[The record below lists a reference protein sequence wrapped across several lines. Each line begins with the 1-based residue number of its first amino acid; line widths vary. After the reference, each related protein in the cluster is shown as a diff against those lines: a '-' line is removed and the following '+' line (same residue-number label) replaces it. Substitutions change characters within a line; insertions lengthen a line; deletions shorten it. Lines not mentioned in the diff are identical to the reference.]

1 MEEANQDKR
10 LIQKTQLLA
19 APTHLPPQGD
29 HGGLRRLDAP
39 PRNHL
44 GLNQSRLL
52 SERGALGGGL
62 SWAPSCGMPEGWHWL
77 APVPCERFPHPNW
90 QAQVPGRFHVPPD
103 PPSLLQRAFFD
114 VAGKKTE
121 FPVDTGDTCSVLA
134 WPAKGKVIYISPL
147 PATSGLLLL
156 LTPFCTCQNAQSSS
170 SGEICYIILG
180 QDEVQGGK
188 ESKQRMRMWAIPD
201 DPPGGHQN
209 IPHNIL

>member
-10 LIQKTQLLA
+10 LMQKTA
-19 APTHLPPQGD
+19 FGSSDSPTTSRGLWRAEKAGRTTKKPRGPEPVTPFVRK
-29 HGGLRRLDAP
+29 GGT
-39 PRNHL
+39 
-44 GLNQSRLL
+44 G
-52 SERGALGGGL
+52 RGAVL
-62 SWAPSCGMPEGWHWL
+62 SILLWDARGVTLTGPSSLWAI
-77 APVPCERFPHPNW
+77 PHPNW
-90 QAQVPGRFHVPPD
+90 QAQVPGWFHVPLD

-121 FPVDTGDTCSVLA
+121 FPVDTGDTSSVLT
-134 WPAKGKVIYISPL
+134 WPAKGKVIYVSPL
-147 PATSGLLLL
+147 PATSGPLLL

-180 QDEVQGGK
+180 QDEVQGDK
-188 ESKQRMRMWAIPD
+188 ESKQRMCMWATPD